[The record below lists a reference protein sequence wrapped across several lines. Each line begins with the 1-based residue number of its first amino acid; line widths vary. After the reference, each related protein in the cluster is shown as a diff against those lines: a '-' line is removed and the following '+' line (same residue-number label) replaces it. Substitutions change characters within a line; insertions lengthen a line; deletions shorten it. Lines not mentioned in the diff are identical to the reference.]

1 MINLKEWILGLWSRV
16 KLLLQSICVPAYA
29 GWGLWCLTPLSI
41 ILKLYRACQFYLW
54 RKPEY
59 PEKTTNLS
67 QVTDKLS
74 SHIVLSSTHRLSG
87 IRAHNISGDRHWLHI
102 GSYKFNYHTITTI
115 TTLVIF
121 IRPIAFIHI
130 SGNVI
135 WLIISLSGM
144 KCAGVIEY
152 TFPHSRLTPR
162 KIYYIVN
169 LPPWGNVYYIV
180 YIPHSKLSYLLKYCK
195 MAPYIFC

>member
-1 MINLKEWILGLWSRV
+1 MINLKEWILGSWSRV

-29 GWGLWCLTPLSI
+29 GLGLWCLTPLSTI
-41 ILKLYRACQFYLW
+41 FKLYRGCQFYWW

-74 SHIVLSSTHRLSG
+74 SHSVVSSTHRLSG
-87 IRAHNISGDRHWLHI
+87 IRTHNISGDRHWLHI
-102 GSYKFNYHTITTI
+102 CSYKFNYHTITTM

-121 IRPIAFIHI
+121 IRTIAFIHI

-144 KCAGVIEY
+144 KCAGVIE
-152 TFPHSRLTPR
+152 
-162 KIYYIVN
+162 
-169 LPPWGNVYYIV
+169 
-180 YIPHSKLSYLLKYCK
+180 
-195 MAPYIFC
+195 